1 MKVKKRVRGREVVEG
16 QSTNSERQDESNR
29 EKDERIEEEALRRA
43 ILLAMRK
50 ERGKREERPKALR
63 RRKV

>member
-16 QSTNSERQDESNR
+16 QSTNSERH
-29 EKDERIEEEALRRA
+29 K
-43 ILLAMRK
+43 MRK